1 MHALIFNASHWKGGN
16 HDLIGFI
23 LNQHQIEDTKS
34 KCAILSNTA
43 TEFELI
49 HSILEALKLREH
61 NSILTMFTDKTT
73 AKLFSIYTDK
83 IDILLN
89 RMHSNA
95 EIMFKN
101 RERFKLLLC
110 LNRETKHNVINYL
123 LIRNW
128 QL

>member
-1 MHALIFNASHWKGGN
+1 
-16 HDLIGFI
+16 
-23 LNQHQIEDTKS
+23 
-34 KCAILSNTA
+34 
-43 TEFELI
+43 
-49 HSILEALKLREH
+49 
-61 NSILTMFTDKTT
+61 MFTDKTT

-123 LIRNW
+123 LIRN
-128 QL
+128 